1 MSMDGSKFMEM
12 CFGLLF
18 IPFCSPVWLDV
29 VISWQS
35 WLLAASWVNSWDIFI
50 HSKSVYYT
58 ICVLAK
64 ISFRSSFCL
73 GWRMAL
79 QFYVHHV
86 YPNNNNTCILP
97 LSSSEGFGWRSTSWF
112 CCIYEYICNIMRV
125 GWSKITFSSSLEK
138 NCTILAE
145 PGLAAATKRY
155 THYKSD

>member
-18 IPFCSPVWLDV
+18 TLSCSPVWLDV

-35 WLLAASWVNSWDIFI
+35 WLLAASSVNSWDIFT
-50 HSKSVYYT
+50 HSKSVCYT
-58 ICVLAK
+58 IHVLAK
-64 ISFRSSFCL
+64 ISFRRTVCL

-86 YPNNNNTCILP
+86 YPSTCNSNTLILP
-97 LSSSEGFGWRSTSWF
+97 LSSSEGFGWVNLTCNTSWF

-125 GWSKITFSSSLEK
+125 G
-138 NCTILAE
+138 
-145 PGLAAATKRY
+145 
-155 THYKSD
+155 